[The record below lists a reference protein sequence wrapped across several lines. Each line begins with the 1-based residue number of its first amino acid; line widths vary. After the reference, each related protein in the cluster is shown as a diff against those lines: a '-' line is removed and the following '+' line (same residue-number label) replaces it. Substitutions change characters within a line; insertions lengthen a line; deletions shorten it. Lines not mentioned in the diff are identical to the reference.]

1 MEREIEDVIKELEE
15 YDTFLMEKHPDN

>member
-15 YDTFLMEKHPDN
+15 YDGFLMEKHPDN